1 MRLVSSGGSGG
12 CGCWG
17 GRTVNAVY
25 GGIVVRETTKRGMCR
40 TASGMNI
47 RGENNRWD
55 WLRER
60 VEG

>member
-12 CGCWG
+12 CGCG
-17 GRTVNAVY
+17 GGCMVNAVY
-25 GGIVVRETTKRGMCR
+25 GGIIVRQTTKRG
-40 TASGMNI
+40 
-47 RGENNRWD
+47 ENNSWD